1 MKIPKTKAAHRAAFV
16 FGIFINLETR
26 RKIRN
31 QLWRGFAAPQKI
43 GSLLN
48 RKNL

>member
-31 QLWRGFAAPQKI
+31 QFFCGAASPRHKK
-43 GSLLN
+43 LVPY
-48 RKNL
+48 